1 MDSAF
6 FEELYRQYY
15 APALLY
21 ARTLC
26 RSSAMA
32 EDMVQEAFYRAWLAL
47 PENVVSFRSW
57 LFRVLRNLIIDQQR
71 RQKHL
76 ADEEPPDTADNTTPE
91 SILLQREETAALY
104 RAMAALATDEQEL
117 LTLYFFARL
126 TAPELAGL
134 LHATPAA
141 IRQRLRRARMR
152 LRQRMEE
159 DGYEF

>member
-6 FEELYRQYY
+6 FEELYRRYY

-26 RSSAMA
+26 HSSAMA

-47 PENVVSFRSW
+47 PENVVSFRGW
-57 LFRVLRNLIIDQQR
+57 LFRVLCNLIIDQQR
-71 RQKHL
+71 QRKHL
-76 ADEEPPDTADNTTPE
+76 TDDAPPDTADDATPE
-91 SILLQREETAALY
+91 SILLQREDAAALY
-104 RAMAALATDEQEL
+104 RAMAALDADEREL

-126 TAPELAGL
+126 TAPELGEL
-134 LHATPAA
+134 LHATPVA
-141 IRQRLRRARMR
+141 IRQRLRRARIR